1 MKTNFTITSIAPFD
15 LLRWNKDT
23 FYEVLEGEYFKQFGK
38 WIEILEADLRFVNW
52 GVKVKIL
59 TYKEA

>member
-52 GVKVKIL
+52 
-59 TYKEA
+59 E